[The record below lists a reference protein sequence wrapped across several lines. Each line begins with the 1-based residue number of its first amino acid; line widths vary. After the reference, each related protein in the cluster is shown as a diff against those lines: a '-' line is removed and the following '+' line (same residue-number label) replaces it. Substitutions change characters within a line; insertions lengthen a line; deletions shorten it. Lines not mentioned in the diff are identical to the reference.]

1 MAKFIYRMQNILD
14 IKYKLE
20 TQAKTAFAVAAA
32 ALRKE
37 EEKLEALR
45 MRKRDYEIK
54 ARELANGTLDFLEIR
69 LNRTAIETM
78 KEAIK
83 NQILAVHVAERNL
96 ESARKQLQEV
106 MTERKTH
113 EILKDK
119 AFDEFKK
126 EVEKEESK
134 AVDELVSFTHNHA
147 TEG

>member
-1 MAKFIYRMQNILD
+1 MAKFIYRMQNILN

-20 TQAKTAFAVAAA
+20 TQAKTAFSVAAA
-32 ALRKE
+32 ALNKE

-45 MRKRDYEIK
+45 RRKQEYEEK

-96 ESARKQLQEV
+96 EIARKQLQEV

-147 TEG
+147 KEG

>member
-1 MAKFIYRMQNILD
+1 MAKFIYRMQNILN

-20 TQAKTAFAVAAA
+20 TQAKTAFSVAAA
-32 ALRKE
+32 ALRNE